1 MRRAVHR
8 IVFCCL
14 INESD
19 GGEIHLKPLTAKKIE
34 VQKHVDLKKK
44 KKFSVFLGFCVCDF

>member
-19 GGEIHLKPLTAKKIE
+19 GGEIHLKPLTAKKID
-34 VQKHVDLKKK
+34 QKHVDLKKK